1 MARFYGV
8 VDGGSPI
15 EGSGLM
21 IMVGMVVMSVLMI
34 SMVIFNCGDSS
45 NGERKRW
52 GNGGFYGGGG
62 GGGGGCGGGG
72 GGCGGGGG
80 GC

>member
-62 GGGGGCGGGG
+62 GGCGGGG